1 MPVLFS
7 NEFDVSR
14 DKIEELGI
22 LDIILDLDTC
32 VFIDPALI
40 DICEEPEFSNARA
53 KIEKYFSNIITL
65 IRCSDYENDMYWKK
79 ADKFL
84 KFTEIKG
91 TCIGYSKEG
100 TDGNA
105 IGPKLRK
112 NILSIIKD
120 LLTKGEIEPTLFEL
134 LGVFQENIG

>member
-65 IRCSDYENDMYWKK
+65 IRCSDYENDMYALCNVYSCNDEHFEWKR
-79 ADKFL
+79 L
-84 KFTEIKG
+84 
-91 TCIGYSKEG
+91 
-100 TDGNA
+100 
-105 IGPKLRK
+105 L
-112 NILSIIKD
+112 ILQMK
-120 LLTKGEIEPTLFEL
+120 
-134 LGVFQENIG
+134 